1 MNRPIKF
8 RAWLKNHNVMTEV
21 SSVNKKSVLVHKSIK
36 RNYVQKL
43 EDVELMQ
50 FTGLLDK
57 NWEEIYEG
65 DIVRLH
71 CSSNKENIIT
81 ATIEWYEYKFFP
93 HIHDKEICVKWWTE
107 AWKMVKMYTVHLW
120 WGCHAYLTTPR
131 YLEVIWNIYENPD
144 LLSK

>member
-57 NWEEIYEG
+57 N
-65 DIVRLH
+65 
-71 CSSNKENIIT
+71 
-81 ATIEWYEYKFFP
+81 
-93 HIHDKEICVKWWTE
+93 
-107 AWKMVKMYTVHLW
+107 
-120 WGCHAYLTTPR
+120 
-131 YLEVIWNIYENPD
+131 
-144 LLSK
+144 